1 MSDHTNHNTY
11 VRDTVREVPSTSS
24 SGGSTAFILGALAV
38 AILVIVWA
46 VLSGA
51 DAPAPSGTAPTD
63 TNNVTIEAPAAPDA
77 AAPVETAPAPDAAA
91 PVETA
96 PAAPEAAPAD
106 GGTEPA
112 APPASN

>member
-11 VRDTVREVPSTSS
+11 VRDTVREVPSSSS

-51 DAPAPSGTAPTD
+51 DAPAPSGTAPGD
-63 TNNVTIEAPAAPDA
+63 TNNVTIEAPAAPEA

-96 PAAPEAAPAD
+96 PAAPADGGAAPA
-106 GGTEPA
+106 E
-112 APPASN
+112 PPASN